1 MLRGTS
7 AKLQGVPLRSAKLQD
22 ANLVHADLQG
32 ANLGSAKLQGA
43 DLRSAKLQDANLVD
57 ADLQGANLGD
67 AKLWGANLGGAE
79 LQGARLPGA
88 ELEGADLDSAKL
100 QGANLYYATLRGAN
114 LHFAELRGANLH
126 FAKLQGADL
135 DSAKLQGAVLQ
146 RANLYG
152 AKGNPAG
159 GLVDVR
165 EILME
170 PMSDNK
176 VKNLASHMES
186 KLPSSMSGDLKE
198 KVMVS
203 IKNLGGLTAS
213 TIHFDSCLS
222 DAEDPVRGLECDKRF
237 NASENKELRAFVTE
251 LHLMLTDLA
260 CESTEIAK
268 SLTEQANWEGQL
280 TRQRLEKQFVKKIS
294 DESCLG
300 LWGLSPEKKKLIWDA
315 AAKSK

>member
-88 ELEGADLDSAKL
+88 ELE
-100 QGANLYYATLRGAN
+100 
-114 LHFAELRGANLH
+114 
-126 FAKLQGADL
+126 GADL